1 MRGARGSRVCRGLAC
16 TGVDGGI
23 VLTDRSVLI
32 IGGGITG
39 ITAALELA
47 GMGVASTLVE
57 RESRV
62 GGQASAFACKATEV
76 CNQCFA
82 CVVDDR
88 VQELYGASRISVM
101 TGSTLEKLT
110 GKPGRFKAQIRSNGR
125 ETTLPASAVLVA
137 TGVDF
142 FDAGDKPEYGYELL
156 QNVITSRDLNEM
168 LRVKARICRP
178 SDGEVPSKIAFLQC
192 IGSRDETIGH
202 SWCSKVCCAYALRLM
217 RSIRYQ
223 NPEIQASF
231 FYIDIQPLGRSFES
245 LLETCRDDEGTRLI
259 RSLPSKVYG
268 TQTSANPRLR
278 FVEPLSGDIVEED
291 FDLVVLSIG
300 MMPRQDA
307 EKLAALLHIGK
318 NDEGF
323 YRSAR
328 RDSGVFM
335 AGACKGPRD
344 IGSSVLDAKA
354 AAQQI
359 VQCLGGI

>member
-1 MRGARGSRVCRGLAC
+1 
-16 TGVDGGI
+16 

-47 GMGVASTLVE
+47 DMGVPSTLVE

-62 GGQASAFACKATEV
+62 GGQASTFACKATEA

-82 CVVDDR
+82 CVVDDQI
-88 VQELYGASRISVM
+88 QELHGASRISVM

-110 GKPGRFKAQIRSNGR
+110 GKPGRFKAQIRSNDR
-125 ETTLPASAVLVA
+125 ETTHPAAAVLVA

-142 FDAGDKPEYGYELL
+142 FDASDKPEYGYELL
-156 QNVITSRDLNEM
+156 QNVITSRDLNEI
-168 LRVKARICRP
+168 LRAKARICRP

-202 SWCSKVCCAYALRLM
+202 SWCSKVCCASALRLM

-223 NPEIQASF
+223 NPEIQATF

-245 LLETCRDDEGTRLI
+245 VLQTCRDDEGTRLI
-259 RSLPSKVYG
+259 RSLPSKVCG

-278 FVEPLSGDIVEED
+278 FVDPLSGGILEED
-291 FDLVVLSIG
+291 FDLVILSIG
-300 MMPRQDA
+300 MMPRQNA

-344 IGSSVLDAKA
+344 IGSSILDAKA
-354 AAQQI
+354 VAQQI
-359 VQCLGGI
+359 VQYLGGI